1 MKEEGEKREFLKDLE
16 EEEAEEEEEEEARR
30 SRKGLGFWS

>member
-1 MKEEGEKREFLKDLE
+1 MKEEGEKRELLKDLE
-16 EEEAEEEEEEEARR
+16 EEEEGEEEEEARR